1 MNPYAVLGVDRDADA
16 DSIRKA
22 YLKLAKKYHPDVNK
36 DPKAEARFKEVNA
49 AYEAVGDPEKRKLFD
64 EFGEQSLRTG
74 FDANEA
80 RRWRQATA
88 GGRSPFGGGGMPG
101 GFGEGVDMEDLLGSL
116 FGSGAERGAARPRR
130 GADQHAELA
139 LDFLTTVTGGE
150 VDLRLRKPDG
160 TLEALKVRIPAGA
173 KDGGKLKLK
182 GHGLPARG
190 GGPTGDLHVTL
201 RVQPHALLRRDEDDL
216 ELDVPLTVEEA
227 MCGASITVPTPTG
240 DVKVNLPPGVANGT
254 RLRIKGRGIQKSTPG
269 DLFLVLRPT
278 VPTSDDPRVR
288 EAARLISA
296 AYKAD
301 VRGDLKL

>member
-16 DSIRKA
+16 DAVRKA

-36 DPKAEARFKEVNA
+36 DPKAETKFKEVNA

-74 FDANEA
+74 FDAEDA
-80 RRWRQATA
+80 RRWKAATQ
-88 GGRSPFGGGGMPG
+88 GGRGPFGGAGYGD
-101 GFGEGVDMEDLLGSL
+101 GVDMEDLLGSL
-116 FGSGAERGAARPRR
+116 FGSGAERGARPRR

-139 LDFLTTVTGGE
+139 LDFMMTVTGGE

-160 TLEALKVRIPAGA
+160 SLDALKVRVPAGA

-182 GHGLPARG
+182 GHGLPPRG

-201 RVQPHALLRRDEDDL
+201 RVQPHPLLRRDEDDL

-227 MCGASITVPTPTG
+227 IFGSSIAVPTPTG
-240 DVKVNLPPGVANGT
+240 DVKVSVPPGVATGT

-278 VPTSDDPRVR
+278 VPASEDPAVR
-288 EAARLISA
+288 EAARVISA
-296 AYKAD
+296 AYKQD
-301 VRGDLKL
+301 VRAELKL